1 MLNFIYEMDS
11 HLEVCVMDLRN
22 TLTSLK
28 ENIMA
33 KIQLAASHQHTH
45 EIILLGTFAKQV
57 DSDLATLSEIEG
69 HTRALKDQ
77 LDVLNLSKDTEEVIN
92 APLGSKI
99 VPRSP
104 STEVTN
110 LSARRQGLDAARIAR
125 EEFIQTCNN
134 RGIRL
139 LPRRKTSVSTSSGA
153 LIALPFARELPD
165 ISLDRWFLGVNEG
178 NIPSMCPY
186 ACIAFLCQ
194 DADGRLWTF
203 ITPQK
208 HLQQHW
214 NQFSRHSG
222 NVKFNIRKDG
232 VNFKLDV
239 PGNNPIRLNTYQ
251 EAYDNL
257 KGV

>member
-1 MLNFIYEMDS
+1 MLNFSYKMDS
-11 HLEVCVMDLRN
+11 YLEVRVMDLRN

-28 ENIMA
+28 GNIMA

-57 DSDLATLSEIEG
+57 DSDLATLSEIEER
-69 HTRALKDQ
+69 TRALKDQ
-77 LDVLNLSKDTEEVIN
+77 LDVLNLSKDTEAVIN
-92 APLGSKI
+92 APLGIKALS
-99 VPRSP
+99 RSP

-110 LSARRQGLDAARIAR
+110 LSSRKQGLDAARIAR

-139 LPRRKTSVSTSSGA
+139 LPRRKTIVSTSSGA
-153 LIALPFARELPD
+153 LISLPFARELPD
-165 ISLDRWFLGVNEG
+165 TLDRWFLGVNEG
-178 NIPSMCPY
+178 SIPSMCPY

-194 DADGRLWTF
+194 DADGRVLTF
-203 ITPQK
+203 IVPQK

-214 NQFSRHSG
+214 NQFSRHSS

-239 PGNNPIRLNTYQ
+239 PGNDPIRLNTYQ

-257 KGV
+257 KGA

>member
-1 MLNFIYEMDS
+1 
-11 HLEVCVMDLRN
+11 MDLRN

-57 DSDLATLSEIEG
+57 DSDLATLSEIEE

-77 LDVLNLSKDTEEVIN
+77 LDVLNLSKDTEAVIN
-92 APLGSKI
+92 APLGIK
-99 VPRSP
+99 VLPRSP
-104 STEVTN
+104 STEVTT
-110 LSARRQGLDAARIAR
+110 LSSRKQGLDAARIAR

-139 LPRRKTSVSTSSGA
+139 LPRRKTIVSTSSGA

-165 ISLDRWFLGVNEG
+165 TLDRWFLGVNEG
-178 NIPSMCPY
+178 SIPAICPY
-186 ACIAFLCQ
+186 ACVAFLCQ
-194 DADGRLWTF
+194 DADGRVLTF
-203 ITPQK
+203 LVPQK
-208 HLQQHW
+208 RLQQHW
-214 NQFSRHSG
+214 NQFSRHSS

-239 PGNNPIRLNTYQ
+239 PGNDPVRLNTYQ